1 MDQYLLVEAGTN
13 LVEAL
18 ERNGVRLKAAVWVH
32 LADDA
37 DWRLWLVPA
46 AKVERRAFYR
56 RVAEVI
62 AAGEADFHG
71 LSASD
76 TQMID
81 EHHPAIVA
89 LRAHGQV
96 NGHTPARLATTM
108 LNGFYL
114 PEGIVLRIAA

>member
-18 ERNGVRLKAAVWVH
+18 ERDGVRLKVAVWVR
-32 LADDA
+32 LAEA
-37 DWRLWLVPA
+37 EDWRLWLVPA

-62 AAGEADFHG
+62 AAGEAEFYG

-81 EHHPAIVA
+81 EHHPAIVG
-89 LRAHGQV
+89 LRANGQM
-96 NGHTPARLATTM
+96 NGRTPARLATTM

>member
-1 MDQYLLVEAGTN
+1 MDSYLLVEAGQN

-18 ERNGVRLKAAVWVH
+18 ERNGVPLKAAVWVR
-32 LADDA
+32 LAETE

-56 RVAEVI
+56 RVAEVV

-81 EHHPAIVA
+81 EDHPAIVA
-89 LRAHGQV
+89 LRANGQV
-96 NGHTPARLATTM
+96 NGRPPTRLATTM